1 MDDGQLARL
10 PWWLRP
16 LDGGPTWG
24 SLDSYPRRFGVTR
37 YRLVVFPPGISP
49 EERRLLRLWRSWP
62 VWGALLW
69 LVAEISLTDT
79 TTPWAALSVSTT
91 LYLGT
96 GAVTLALAG
105 SSRTRVRTMYAVLMD
120 GRNDALTVAALTEL
134 RTLACILYNA
144 DSLRDQGKLSAIG
157 HEAACWRVYDRMAP
171 ELLNAHPSGGASPE
185 RPGTTK

>member
-1 MDDGQLARL
+1 MDDGQFARL

-24 SLDSYPRRFGVTR
+24 SLDSYPRRFGVKR

-69 LVAEISLTDT
+69 
-79 TTPWAALSVSTT
+79 
-91 LYLGT
+91 
-96 GAVTLALAG
+96 
-105 SSRTRVRTMYAVLMD
+105 
-120 GRNDALTVAALTEL
+120 
-134 RTLACILYNA
+134 ACILYDA

-171 ELLNAHPSGGASPE
+171 EPLNAHPSGGGSPE
-185 RPGTTK
+185 RPGRTT